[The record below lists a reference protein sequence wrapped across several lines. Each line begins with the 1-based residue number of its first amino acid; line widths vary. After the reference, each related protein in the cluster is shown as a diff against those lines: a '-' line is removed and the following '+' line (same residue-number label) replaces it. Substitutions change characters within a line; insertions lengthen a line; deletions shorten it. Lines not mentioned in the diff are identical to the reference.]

1 MPFAR
6 PKFVKTSVIDA
17 PLLQV
22 PLACRAN
29 PERKDRACLRD
40 SVLNRLFLIKPE
52 GKGSPMVQFPN
63 MGLKRVWQRIAQG
76 VEKAAQRIPA
86 VQKRLEV
93 EYAQVEQIVR
103 AQLRPKLSTLP
114 NFTELPDTGIP
125 QAQILDWLQQ
135 IRASESP
142 PWQQGRVSGTVYH
155 GEQAFSDFLSQVYAL
170 HAQSNPLH
178 ADLFPSTVRF
188 EAEIVRMT
196 ARLLHAPDTDD
207 PNQQVVGT
215 TTSGGTESILL
226 AMKTYRDWA
235 RAEKRITE
243 PEVIAPETA
252 HPAFDKAA
260 HLFGIQLIRTPVGD
274 DFKAKLEPIQDA
286 LTRNT
291 IAIVGSAP
299 SYPHGVLDPIPQM
312 AAIAQRYGIGMHVD
326 ACLGGFILPFIEQLG
341 YPVTPFDFRVAGV
354 TSMSVDPHKY
364 GYTPKGLSVVLYRG
378 RSLRRYQ
385 YFTYTDWQGGLY
397 ASPTLPGSRPG
408 ALSVAGW
415 AAMVAIGK
423 QGYLETA
430 RQIMET
436 ASSIRRGIEQIPDLR
451 LMGEPLF
458 LIAFTS
464 AHEQL
469 NIYQVLDQMRQRGWR
484 LNALQRP
491 PGLHLA
497 VTVRH
502 TPPGVAEA
510 FLNDLRNSVAD
521 VKAHPAEKGEM
532 APIYGMA
539 NSLPF
544 RGVVNEVLKRYLDAL
559 YD

>member
-1 MPFAR
+1 
-6 PKFVKTSVIDA
+6 
-17 PLLQV
+17 
-22 PLACRAN
+22 
-29 PERKDRACLRD
+29 
-40 SVLNRLFLIKPE
+40 
-52 GKGSPMVQFPN
+52 
-63 MGLKRVWQRIAQG
+63 MGLRRVWQQAARG
-76 VEKAAQRIPA
+76 VEKVAQRIPA
-86 VQKRLEV
+86 VQKRLEAQ
-93 EYAQVEQIVR
+93 YAQVEQMVR
-103 AQLRPKLSTLP
+103 EQMRPKLDALP
-114 NFTELPDTGIP
+114 DFAELPDAGVSRE
-125 QAQILDWLQQ
+125 QILDWLQQ
-135 IRASESP
+135 LRTQESP
-142 PWQQGRVSGTVYH
+142 PWMHGRVSGTVYH
-155 GEQAFSDFLSQVYAL
+155 GESDLSEFLSRVYAL

-196 ARLLHAPDTDD
+196 AHLLHAPDTDD
-207 PNQQVVGT
+207 PEGQVVGT

-260 HLFGIQLIRTPVGD
+260 HLFGIKLIRTPVGD
-274 DFKAKLEPIQDA
+274 DFKAKLEPIQHA

-291 IAIVGSAP
+291 IALVGSAP
-299 SYPHGVLDPIPQM
+299 GYPHGIIDPIPQM
-312 AAIAQRYGIGMHVD
+312 AAIAQQYGIGMHVD

-423 QGYLETA
+423 QGYLDAA
-430 RQIMET
+430 RRIMET
-436 ASSIRRGIEQIPDLR
+436 AVAIRKGIEQIPDLR

-464 AHEQL
+464 AQESL

-502 TPPGVAEA
+502 TQPGVAEA
-510 FLNDLRNSVAD
+510 FLNDLRESVAY
-521 VKAHPAEKGEM
+521 VKAHPDAKGEM

-544 RGVVNEVLKRYLDAL
+544 RGVVDEVLKRYLDAL

>member
-1 MPFAR
+1 M
-6 PKFVKTSVIDA
+6 S
-17 PLLQV
+17 
-22 PLACRAN
+22 
-29 PERKDRACLRD
+29 
-40 SVLNRLFLIKPE
+40 
-52 GKGSPMVQFPN
+52 
-63 MGLKRVWQRIAQG
+63 LKRVWQRVAQG
-76 VEKAAQRIPA
+76 AEKVAQRIPA
-86 VQKRLEV
+86 VRKRLEA
-93 EYAQVEQIVR
+93 EYAQVEQMVR
-103 AQLRPKLSTLP
+103 EQMRPKLETLP
-114 NFTELPDTGIP
+114 DFRELPDAGVP
-125 QAQILDWLQQ
+125 QQQILDWLRQL
-135 IRASESP
+135 RTLESP

-155 GEQAFSDFLSQVYAL
+155 GAPELSEFLSQVYAL

-188 EAEIVRMT
+188 ESEIVRMT
-196 ARLLHAPDTDD
+196 AQLLHAPDTDD
-207 PNQQVVGT
+207 PEQQIVGT
-215 TTSGGTESILL
+215 ITSGGTESILL

-235 RAEKRITE
+235 RAEKRISE

-260 HLFGIQLIRTPVGD
+260 HLFGIKLIRTPVGD
-274 DFKAKLEPIQDA
+274 DFKAKLEPIENA

-299 SYPHGVLDPIPQM
+299 GYPHGVIDPIPQM
-312 AAIAQRYGIGMHVD
+312 AAIAQQYGLGMHVD
-326 ACLGGFILPFIEQLG
+326 ACLGGFILPFIEMLG
-341 YPVTPFDFRVAGV
+341 YPVPPFDFRVPGV

-378 RSLRRYQ
+378 RGLRRYQ
-385 YFTYTDWQGGLY
+385 FFTYTDWQGGLY

-415 AAMVAIGK
+415 AAMVSIGK
-423 QGYLETA
+423 QGYLEAA

-436 ASSIRRGIEQIPDLR
+436 AVAIRKGIEQMPDLR

-464 AHEQL
+464 AHEKL

-491 PGLHLA
+491 PGLHFA
-497 VTVRH
+497 VTIRH
-502 TPPGVAEA
+502 AQVNIAEA
-510 FLNDLRNSVAD
+510 FLSDLRESVAY
-521 VKAHPAEKGEM
+521 VKAHPDEKGEM

-544 RGVVNEVLKRYLDAL
+544 RGVVDEVLKRYLDAL

>member
-1 MPFAR
+1 M
-6 PKFVKTSVIDA
+6 S
-17 PLLQV
+17 
-22 PLACRAN
+22 
-29 PERKDRACLRD
+29 
-40 SVLNRLFLIKPE
+40 
-52 GKGSPMVQFPN
+52 
-63 MGLKRVWQRIAQG
+63 LKRVWQRMAQG
-76 VEKAAQRIPA
+76 AEKVAQRIPA
-86 VQKRLEV
+86 VQKRLEA
-93 EYAQVEQIVR
+93 EYAQVEQMAR
-103 AQLRPKLSTLP
+103 EQTRPKLESLP
-114 NFTELPDTGIP
+114 SFTDLPDTGVP
-125 QAQILDWLQQ
+125 REQILEWLQQ
-135 IRASESP
+135 LRALESP
-142 PWQQGRVSGTVYH
+142 PWTQGRVSGTVYH
-155 GEQAFSDFLSQVYAL
+155 GAPELSDFLSRVYAL

-178 ADLFPSTVRF
+178 ADLFPSTVHF

-196 ARLLHAPDTDD
+196 ARLLHAPDADD
-207 PNQQVVGT
+207 PEQQVVGT

-260 HLFGIQLIRTPVGD
+260 HLFGIKLIRTPVGD

-299 SYPHGVLDPIPQM
+299 GYPHSVIDPIPQM
-312 AAIAQRYGIGMHVD
+312 AEIARQYGVGMHVD
-326 ACLGGFILPFIEQLG
+326 ACLGGFILPFIEALG

-364 GYTPKGLSVVLYRG
+364 GYTPKGVSVVLYRG
-378 RSLRRYQ
+378 RSLRRHQ
-385 YFTYTDWQGGLY
+385 FFTCTDWPGGLY

-415 AAMVAIGK
+415 AAMVSIGR
-423 QGYLETA
+423 QGYLEAT

-436 ASSIRRGIEQIPDLR
+436 AVAIRRGIEQLPDLR

-464 AHEQL
+464 AHEKL

-502 TPPGVAEA
+502 AQPGVAEA
-510 FLNDLRNSVAD
+510 FLSDLRESVAY
-521 VKAHPAEKGEM
+521 VKAHPDEKGEM

-544 RGVVNEVLKRYLDAL
+544 RGVVDEVLRRYLDAL

>member
-1 MPFAR
+1 VFEKSFGKADSGG
-6 PKFVKTSVIDA
+6 FCVDAGTA
-17 PLLQV
+17 PLTI
-22 PLACRAN
+22 AGYN
-29 PERKDRACLRD
+29 PDAM
-40 SVLNRLFLIKPE
+40 S
-52 GKGSPMVQFPN
+52 
-63 MGLKRVWQRIAQG
+63 LKRVWQRLMQG
-76 VEKAAQRIPA
+76 AEKAAQRIPA
-86 VQKRLEV
+86 VQRRLEA
-93 EYAQVEQIVR
+93 EYAQVEQMAR
-103 AQLRPKLSTLP
+103 AQVRPKLESLP
-114 NFTELPDTGIP
+114 EFSELPDRGVP
-125 QAQILDWLQQ
+125 REQILDWLQQ
-135 IRASESP
+135 LRALESP
-142 PWQQGRVSGTVYH
+142 PWRQGRVSGTVYH
-155 GEQAFSDFLSQVYAL
+155 GEPDLSDFLSQVYAL

-178 ADLFPSTVRF
+178 ADLFPSTIHF

-196 ARLLHAPDTDD
+196 AHLLHAPRTDD
-207 PNQQVVGT
+207 PDQQVVGT

-235 RAEKRITE
+235 HAEKGITE

-260 HLFGIQLIRTPVGD
+260 HLFGIRLIRTPVGD
-274 DFKAKLEPIQDA
+274 DFKAKLEPIQNA

-291 IAIVGSAP
+291 IALVGSAP
-299 SYPHGVLDPIPQM
+299 GYPHGVIDPIPQM
-312 AAIAQRYGIGMHVD
+312 AAIAQQYGLGMHVD
-326 ACLGGFILPFIEQLG
+326 ACLGGFLLPFVEELG

-354 TSMSVDPHKY
+354 TSISVDPHKY
-364 GYTPKGLSVVLYRG
+364 GYTPKGLSVILYRG

-408 ALSVAGW
+408 GISVAGW

-423 QGYLETA
+423 QGYLEAA
-430 RQIMET
+430 RLIMET
-436 ASSIRRGIEQIPDLR
+436 AVALRRGIEQIPDLR

-469 NIYQVLDQMRQRGWR
+469 NIYQVLDQMRQHGWR

-491 PGLHLA
+491 PGLHFA
-497 VTVRH
+497 VTIRH
-502 TPPGVAEA
+502 TQPGVAEA
-510 FLNDLRNSVAD
+510 FLNDLRESVAY
-521 VKAHPAEKGEM
+521 VKVHPDEKGEL

-544 RGVVNEVLKRYLDAL
+544 RGVVDEVLKRYLDAL

>member
-1 MPFAR
+1 
-6 PKFVKTSVIDA
+6 
-17 PLLQV
+17 
-22 PLACRAN
+22 
-29 PERKDRACLRD
+29 
-40 SVLNRLFLIKPE
+40 
-52 GKGSPMVQFPN
+52 
-63 MGLKRVWQRIAQG
+63 MGLKRVWQQAARG
-76 VEKAAQRIPA
+76 VEKVAQRIPA
-86 VQKRLEV
+86 VQKRLEA
-93 EYAQVEQIVR
+93 EYAQVEQMAR
-103 AQLRPKLSTLP
+103 EQMRPRLETLP
-114 NFTELPDTGIP
+114 AFDELPNAGVSRE
-125 QAQILDWLQQ
+125 QILDWLQQ
-135 IRASESP
+135 LRTLESP
-142 PWQQGRVSGTVYH
+142 LWQQGRVSGTVYH
-155 GEQAFSDFLSQVYAL
+155 GESDLSDFLSRVYAL

-188 EAEIVRMT
+188 EAEVVRMT

-207 PNQQVVGT
+207 PEEQIVGT
-215 TTSGGTESILL
+215 ATSGGTESILL

-260 HLFGIQLIRTPVGD
+260 HLFGIKLIRTPVGD

-291 IAIVGSAP
+291 IALVGSAP
-299 SYPHGVLDPIPQM
+299 GYPHGIIDPIPQM
-312 AAIAQRYGIGMHVD
+312 AAIAQQYGVGMHVD

-423 QGYLETA
+423 QGYLDAT
-430 RQIMET
+430 RRIMET
-436 ASSIRRGIEQIPDLR
+436 AVAIREGIEQIPDLR

-464 AHEQL
+464 AQESL

-502 TPPGVAEA
+502 TQPGVAEA
-510 FLNDLRNSVAD
+510 FLNDLRESVAY
-521 VKAHPAEKGEM
+521 VKAHPSEKGEM

-544 RGVVNEVLKRYLDAL
+544 RGVVDEVLKRYLDAL

>member
-52 GKGSPMVQFPN
+52 GKSSPMVQFPN

>member
-29 PERKDRACLRD
+29 PERKDRACLRN
-40 SVLNRLFLIKPE
+40 SVLNRPFLIKPE

>member
-1 MPFAR
+1 
-6 PKFVKTSVIDA
+6 
-17 PLLQV
+17 
-22 PLACRAN
+22 
-29 PERKDRACLRD
+29 
-40 SVLNRLFLIKPE
+40 
-52 GKGSPMVQFPN
+52 
-63 MGLKRVWQRIAQG
+63 MGLKRVWQQAARG
-76 VEKAAQRIPA
+76 VEKVAQRIPA
-86 VQKRLEV
+86 VQKRLEA
-93 EYAQVEQIVR
+93 EYAQVEQMAR
-103 AQLRPKLSTLP
+103 AQMRPKLDALP
-114 NFTELPDTGIP
+114 DFNELPDAGVP
-125 QAQILDWLQQ
+125 REQILDWLQQ
-135 IRASESP
+135 LRTHESP
-142 PWQQGRVSGTVYH
+142 PWMQGRVSGTVYH
-155 GEQAFSDFLSQVYAL
+155 GEPDLSEFLSRVYAL

-196 ARLLHAPDTDD
+196 AHLLHAPDTDD
-207 PNQQVVGT
+207 PDGQVVGT

-235 RAEKRITE
+235 RAEKRITD

-260 HLFGIQLIRTPVGD
+260 HLFGIRLIRTPVGD

-291 IAIVGSAP
+291 IALVGSAP
-299 SYPHGVLDPIPQM
+299 SYPHGIIDPIPQM
-312 AAIAQRYGIGMHVD
+312 AAIAQQYGIGMHVD

-423 QGYLETA
+423 QGYLDAA
-430 RQIMET
+430 RRIMET
-436 ASSIRRGIEQIPDLR
+436 AVAIRKGIEQMPDLR

-458 LIAFTS
+458 LIAFTR
-464 AHEQL
+464 AHERL

-502 TPPGVAEA
+502 TQSGVAEA
-510 FLNDLRNSVAD
+510 FLSDLRESVAY
-521 VKAHPAEKGEM
+521 VKAHPDEKGEM

-544 RGVVNEVLKRYLDAL
+544 RGVVDEVLKRYLDAL

>member
-114 NFTELPDTGIP
+114 NFIELPDTGIP

>member
-40 SVLNRLFLIKPE
+40 SVLNRPFLIKPE

>member
-1 MPFAR
+1 
-6 PKFVKTSVIDA
+6 
-17 PLLQV
+17 
-22 PLACRAN
+22 
-29 PERKDRACLRD
+29 
-40 SVLNRLFLIKPE
+40 
-52 GKGSPMVQFPN
+52 
-63 MGLKRVWQRIAQG
+63 
-76 VEKAAQRIPA
+76 VEKVMQRIPA
-86 VQKRLEV
+86 VQKRLEA
-93 EYAQVEQIVR
+93 EYAQVEQMVR
-103 AQLRPKLSTLP
+103 EQMRPKLDTLP
-114 NFTELPDTGIP
+114 EFAELPDTGIP
-125 QAQILDWLQQ
+125 REQILDWLQQ
-135 IRASESP
+135 LRTIESP
-142 PWQQGRVSGTVYH
+142 PWLQGRVSGTVYH
-155 GEQAFSDFLSQVYAL
+155 GEPDLSDFLSRVYAL

-207 PNQQVVGT
+207 PEQQVVGT

-260 HLFGIQLIRTPVGD
+260 HLFGIKLTRTPVGD
-274 DFKAKLEPIQDA
+274 DFKAKLEPIQHA

-291 IAIVGSAP
+291 IALVGSAP
-299 SYPHGVLDPIPQM
+299 GYPHGVIDPIPQM
-312 AAIAQRYGIGMHVD
+312 AALAQQYGIGMHVD

-354 TSMSVDPHKY
+354 TSISVDPHKY

-385 YFTYTDWQGGLY
+385 YFTYTDWPGGLY

-423 QGYLETA
+423 QGYLDAA
-430 RQIMET
+430 RRIMET
-436 ASSIRRGIEQIPDLR
+436 AVAIRKGIEQIPDLR

-464 AHEQL
+464 AHEKL

-502 TPPGVAEA
+502 TQPGVAEA
-510 FLNDLRNSVAD
+510 FLSDLRESVAY
-521 VKAHPAEKGEM
+521 VKAHPDEKGEM

-544 RGVVNEVLKRYLDAL
+544 RGVVDEVLKRYLDAL

>member
-1 MPFAR
+1 
-6 PKFVKTSVIDA
+6 
-17 PLLQV
+17 
-22 PLACRAN
+22 
-29 PERKDRACLRD
+29 
-40 SVLNRLFLIKPE
+40 
-52 GKGSPMVQFPN
+52 
-63 MGLKRVWQRIAQG
+63 MGLRRVWQQAARG
-76 VEKAAQRIPA
+76 VEKVAQRIPA
-86 VQKRLEV
+86 VQKRLEAQ
-93 EYAQVEQIVR
+93 YAQVEQMLR
-103 AQLRPKLSTLP
+103 EQMRPKLDALP
-114 NFTELPDTGIP
+114 DFAELPDAGVSRE
-125 QAQILDWLQQ
+125 QILDWLQQ
-135 IRASESP
+135 LRTQESP
-142 PWQQGRVSGTVYH
+142 PWMHGRVSGTVYH
-155 GEQAFSDFLSQVYAL
+155 GESDLSEFLSRVYAL

-196 ARLLHAPDTDD
+196 AHLLHAPDTDD
-207 PNQQVVGT
+207 PEGQVVGT
-215 TTSGGTESILL
+215 ATSGGTESILL
-226 AMKTYRDWA
+226 TMKTYRDWA
-235 RAEKRITE
+235 RAEKRITD

-260 HLFGIQLIRTPVGD
+260 HLFGIRLIRTPVGD
-274 DFKAKLEPIQDA
+274 DFKAKLEPIQHA

-299 SYPHGVLDPIPQM
+299 GYPHGVIDPIPQM
-312 AAIAQRYGIGMHVD
+312 AAIAQQYGIGMHVD

-423 QGYLETA
+423 QGYLDAA
-430 RQIMET
+430 RRIMET
-436 ASSIRRGIEQIPDLR
+436 AVAIRKGIEQIPDLR

-464 AHEQL
+464 VHEKL

-502 TPPGVAEA
+502 TQPGVAEA
-510 FLNDLRNSVAD
+510 FLNDLRESVAY
-521 VKAHPAEKGEM
+521 VKAHPDAKGEM

-544 RGVVNEVLKRYLDAL
+544 RGVVDEVLKRYLDAL

>member
-1 MPFAR
+1 
-6 PKFVKTSVIDA
+6 
-17 PLLQV
+17 
-22 PLACRAN
+22 
-29 PERKDRACLRD
+29 
-40 SVLNRLFLIKPE
+40 
-52 GKGSPMVQFPN
+52 
-63 MGLKRVWQRIAQG
+63 MGLRRVWQQAARG
-76 VEKAAQRIPA
+76 VEKVAQRIPA
-86 VQKRLEV
+86 VQKRLEAQ
-93 EYAQVEQIVR
+93 YAQVEQMAR
-103 AQLRPKLSTLP
+103 EQMRPKLDALP
-114 NFTELPDTGIP
+114 DFAELPDAGVSRE
-125 QAQILDWLQQ
+125 QILDWLQQ
-135 IRASESP
+135 LRTQESP
-142 PWQQGRVSGTVYH
+142 PWMHGRVSGTVYH
-155 GEQAFSDFLSQVYAL
+155 GESDLSEFLSRVYAL

-196 ARLLHAPDTDD
+196 AHLLHAPDTDD
-207 PNQQVVGT
+207 PEQQVVGT

-235 RAEKRITE
+235 RAEKRITD

-260 HLFGIQLIRTPVGD
+260 HLFGIRLIRTPVGD

-299 SYPHGVLDPIPQM
+299 SYPHGIIDPIPQM
-312 AAIAQRYGIGMHVD
+312 AAIAQQYGIGMHVD

-423 QGYLETA
+423 QGYLDAA
-430 RQIMET
+430 RRIMET
-436 ASSIRRGIEQIPDLR
+436 AVAIRKGIEQMPDLR

-464 AHEQL
+464 AHEKL

-502 TPPGVAEA
+502 TQSGVAEA
-510 FLNDLRNSVAD
+510 FLSDLRESVAY
-521 VKAHPAEKGEM
+521 VKAHPDAKGEM

-544 RGVVNEVLKRYLDAL
+544 RGVVDEVLKRYLDAL

>member
-1 MPFAR
+1 MPFAQ
-6 PKFVKTSVIDA
+6 PKFVKTSAIDA

-29 PERKDRACLRD
+29 LERKDRACLRD
-40 SVLNRLFLIKPE
+40 SVLNRLFLTKPE
-52 GKGSPMVQFPN
+52 GKGSHMVQFPS

-103 AQLRPKLSTLP
+103 AQLRPKLNTLP

-135 IRASESP
+135 LRALESP

>member
-1 MPFAR
+1 M
-6 PKFVKTSVIDA
+6 S
-17 PLLQV
+17 
-22 PLACRAN
+22 
-29 PERKDRACLRD
+29 
-40 SVLNRLFLIKPE
+40 
-52 GKGSPMVQFPN
+52 
-63 MGLKRVWQRIAQG
+63 LKRVWQRVAQG
-76 VEKAAQRIPA
+76 AEKVAQRIPA
-86 VQKRLEV
+86 VQKRLEA
-93 EYAQVEQIVR
+93 EYAQVEEMVR
-103 AQLRPKLSTLP
+103 EQMRPRLES
-114 NFTELPDTGIP
+114 LPDFDALPDAGIS
-125 QAQILDWLQQ
+125 QQQILDWLQQ
-135 IRASESP
+135 LRTLETP

-155 GEQAFSDFLSQVYAL
+155 GAQELSEFLSKVYAL

-188 EAEIVRMT
+188 ETEIVRMT
-196 ARLLHAPDTDD
+196 AQLLHAPDTDD
-207 PNQQVVGT
+207 REQQVVGT

-235 RAEKRITE
+235 RAEKRINE

-260 HLFGIQLIRTPVGD
+260 HLFGIKLIRTPVGD
-274 DFKAKLEPIQDA
+274 DFKAKLEPIQNA

-299 SYPHGVLDPIPQM
+299 GYPHGVTDPIPQM
-312 AAIAQRYGIGMHVD
+312 AAIAQQYGLGMHVD
-326 ACLGGFILPFIEQLG
+326 ACLGGFILPFIEMLG
-341 YPVTPFDFRVAGV
+341 YPVPPFDFRVAGV

-378 RSLRRYQ
+378 RALRRYQ
-385 YFTYTDWQGGLY
+385 FFTYTDWQGGLY

-415 AAMVAIGK
+415 AAMVSIGK
-423 QGYLETA
+423 QGYLEAA

-436 ASSIRRGIEQIPDLR
+436 AVAIRKGIEQMPDLR

-464 AHEQL
+464 AHEKL

-491 PGLHLA
+491 PGVHFA

-502 TPPGVAEA
+502 AHASIAEA
-510 FLNDLRNSVAD
+510 FLNDLRAAVAY
-521 VKAHPAEKGEM
+521 VKAHPDEKGEM

-544 RGVVNEVLKRYLDAL
+544 RGVVDEVLKRYLDAL

>member
-29 PERKDRACLRD
+29 PERKDCACLRD

>member
-252 HPAFDKAA
+252 HPAFDKVA

>member
-93 EYAQVEQIVR
+93 EYTQVEQIVR

>member
-1 MPFAR
+1 
-6 PKFVKTSVIDA
+6 
-17 PLLQV
+17 
-22 PLACRAN
+22 
-29 PERKDRACLRD
+29 
-40 SVLNRLFLIKPE
+40 
-52 GKGSPMVQFPN
+52 MVQFPN